1 MKPKP
6 SKPGAKKKILLV
18 DDDPQILEVFAAL
31 LEEAGYEVEKA
42 EHALAAVAAI
52 VRARPTSSWR
62 TFACRSSMGWA
73 SCANSRPMLTPGRSR
88 SSPSLATTT
97 QQFSFWV

>member
-31 LEEAGYEVEKA
+31 LEEAGY
-42 EHALAAVAAI
+42 
-52 VRARPTSSWR
+52 
-62 TFACRSSMGWA
+62 
-73 SCANSRPMLTPGRSR
+73 
-88 SSPSLATTT
+88 
-97 QQFSFWV
+97 